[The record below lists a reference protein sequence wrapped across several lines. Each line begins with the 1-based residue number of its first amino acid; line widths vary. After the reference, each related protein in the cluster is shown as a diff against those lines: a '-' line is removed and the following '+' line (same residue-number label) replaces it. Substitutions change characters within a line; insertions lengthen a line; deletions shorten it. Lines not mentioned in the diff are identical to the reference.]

1 MTDEQFSS
9 IQIGNIDHTQSIN
22 KTSFFQ
28 KSGFNLPTD
37 KDILNQNL
45 ADPSENYLDTHDNL
59 F

>member
-37 KDILNQNL
+37 KDILN
-45 ADPSENYLDTHDNL
+45 
-59 F
+59 